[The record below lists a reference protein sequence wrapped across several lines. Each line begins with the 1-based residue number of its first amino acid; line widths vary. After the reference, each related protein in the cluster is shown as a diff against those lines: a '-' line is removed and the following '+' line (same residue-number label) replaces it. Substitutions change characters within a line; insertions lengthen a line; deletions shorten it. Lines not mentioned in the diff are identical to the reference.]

1 MKFYISILIISL
13 IICSPPPKPEPTYEV
28 FVQTSKPVQNINN
41 TSLKD
46 LEEASPSMYVE
57 ETTVVVNILENGKN
71 EEHELKLT
79 TKNLQDNSYYQE
91 YSFSLGALDE
101 QTLELISNSCYKTL
115 LSGVN

>member
-13 IICSPPPKPEPTYEV
+13 FICSPPPPKPKPAYEV
-28 FVQTSKPVQNINN
+28 FVQTSKPVQSINN

-46 LEEASPSMYVE
+46 LEEASPSLYVE

-79 TKNLQDNSYYQE
+79 TKNLQDNSYHQE
-91 YSFSLGALDE
+91 YSFSLGA
-101 QTLELISNSCYKTL
+101 
-115 LSGVN
+115 

>member
-46 LEEASPSMYVE
+46 LEEASPSLYVE
-57 ETTVVVNILENGKN
+57 ETTVVVNILENGKY
-71 EEHELKLT
+71 EEHELKIA
-79 TKNLQDNSYYQE
+79 TKNYQITPILQVILFPSVFQMDIHLN
-91 YSFSLGALDE
+91 
-101 QTLELISNSCYKTL
+101 
-115 LSGVN
+115 